1 MYLKQKC
8 EIHLDEASRALI
20 EANAKMQII
29 RNDLN
34 HSSAKPMNLQENIAQ
49 IQIKIKN
56 MPS

>member
-34 HSSAKPMNLQENIAQ
+34 HSSAKPMNLQENIA
-49 IQIKIKN
+49 
-56 MPS
+56 